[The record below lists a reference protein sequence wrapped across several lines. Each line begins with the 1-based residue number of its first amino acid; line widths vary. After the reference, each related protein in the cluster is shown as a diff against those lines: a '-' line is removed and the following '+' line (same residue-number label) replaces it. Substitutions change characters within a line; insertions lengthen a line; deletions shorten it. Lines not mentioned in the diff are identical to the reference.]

1 MLELKS
7 KLQREQRE
15 FENMVEE
22 NKQRLENLYDFI
34 GLDLKTDGNRPAKL
48 DAAML
53 RNFKLSVERVRYLTS
68 ERG

>member
-34 GLDLKTDGNRPAKL
+34 GLDLKTDGNGPAKL